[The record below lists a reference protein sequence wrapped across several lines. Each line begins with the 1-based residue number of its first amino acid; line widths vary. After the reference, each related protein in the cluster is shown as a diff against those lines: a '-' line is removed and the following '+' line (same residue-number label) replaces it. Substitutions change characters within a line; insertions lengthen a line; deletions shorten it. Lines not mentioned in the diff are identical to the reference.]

1 MKGTAM
7 KWILYLALFALY
19 LLHNDLWLWNDARL
33 VFGIPV
39 GLVYHIGFSVAA
51 SLLMLLL
58 VKFAWPSHLEAESN
72 KETEA

>member
-1 MKGTAM
+1 MKRPAV

-33 VFGIPV
+33 VFGIPI
-39 GLVYHIGFSVAA
+39 GLVYHIGFALAA

-58 VKFAWPSHLEAESN
+58 VKFAWPSHLEVDWKEES
-72 KETEA
+72 KT